1 MAYDVDAIVAKVAET
16 VKAQAATAVP
26 HAPKF
31 LFEGKMTLAL
41 ARLLIDGVRAE
52 AERMGVRAVVAVSD
66 GGGNPVSVDCSDG
79 AYYASYD
86 IAVNKSY
93 TSVALKMPTSKL
105 ATLAAPGGSL
115 YGIQH
120 TNGGRI
126 VIFGGGDPLKWQGE
140 IIGAIGVSGGSA
152 EEDTALSAYGAELF
166 FELTR

>member
-1 MAYDVDAIVAKVAET
+1 
-16 VKAQAATAVP
+16 
-26 HAPKF
+26 
-31 LFEGKMTLAL
+31 
-41 ARLLIDGVRAE
+41 
-52 AERMGVRAVVAVSD
+52 
-66 GGGNPVSVDCSDG
+66 VDCSDG